1 MRGSAIARRWSNSI
15 HDNNSLEGFALRPA
29 AFTFARR
36 ICLIGAF
43 ACLASLATAFAAE
56 PKPDAAIKNKTV
68 DASVFLDNKIKADP
82 ALSADCL
89 ARAKDGSA

>member
-1 MRGSAIARRWSNSI
+1 
-15 HDNNSLEGFALRPA
+15 
-29 AFTFARR
+29 
-36 ICLIGAF
+36 LIGAF